1 MDECIKNFYSA
12 DRVLVLAPHPDDETL
27 GCGGTIAKLARSG
40 RYVCVLVISTGGAVN
55 VKVEN
60 LVDIR
65 RSEAYKAYE
74 ILGVKESLFRD
85 FPDGELYKHYD
96 EVKES
101 LRSVIKSYKPD
112 IIFSPS
118 ITDLHPDHVTTS
130 KITLSLLKEF
140 NSFKVAFYEV
150 YAPIRFNCII
160 DITDMIEIKEKAT
173 ICYKYSLLEKPENM
187 FHAIKGLNAYR
198 SFDFLNNGFFEV
210 FYIINATDSKD
221 EIIDWLTYG
230 LSKEASSYKFLEK
243 FKKTDQLLVDYQQSL
258 KRNNELN
265 ELLRQKEIEIDSL
278 KNNYNDLLKTVNYF
292 YRIRDTIFP
301 CKSKR
306 RYIYNSIVK
315 KIKSR
320 VK

>member
-1 MDECIKNFYSA
+1 M
-12 DRVLVLAPHPDDETL
+12 
-27 GCGGTIAKLARSG
+27 
-40 RYVCVLVISTGGAVN
+40 
-55 VKVEN
+55 
-60 LVDIR
+60 
-65 RSEAYKAYE
+65 
-74 ILGVKESLFRD
+74 
-85 FPDGELYKHYD
+85 
-96 EVKES
+96 
-101 LRSVIKSYKPD
+101 
-112 IIFSPS
+112 
-118 ITDLHPDHVTTS
+118 
-130 KITLSLLKEF
+130 
-140 NSFKVAFYEV
+140 AFYEV